1 MTSHLLTIITL
12 LPLAGAIALLLIGRG
27 AKPNETVLKWTALL
41 ISIATFIISLVL
53 PIGFNKGG
61 GLQFE
66 TNVEWINAFNLGV
79 RYHVAVDG
87 LSLWL
92 VILTTFLVPL
102 ALLSSWNSIHKRLRE
117 FLMAMLAL
125 ETGMLG
131 VFVAMDMF
139 LFYLFWEVMLV
150 PMYFLIGVWGG
161 ERRIYAAVKFVIYT
175 VVGSLLMLAGII
187 ALYYVHGSATLNY
200 TFDIATITNDVRTG
214 ALILDATTQSWLFWA
229 FALAFLIKVP
239 LFPFHTWLPD
249 AHVEA
254 PTAGSVL
261 LAGVLLKMGTY
272 GLMRFNLP
280 IFPDASHQWA
290 VLISSLAVVGIIYGA
305 LVAMVQP
312 DLKKLVAYSS
322 VSHLGFVVLGI
333 FSFTDQGMQGAL
345 YQMLNHGVS
354 TGALFIMVG
363 MIYDRRHTRLIA
375 EFGGLANVM
384 PVFSTFFM
392 VVTLSSIA
400 LPLLNGFVGEFLIL
414 LGTFNSTL
422 LPHAR
427 LFASLAA
434 LGMILSAVYMLWMY
448 QRVVF
453 GEVRN
458 PSNMKLA
465 DLNAREK
472 LVLVPFALL
481 ALAMG
486 VYPSPFLSRTAQT
499 IQSIKA
505 RISPTAELATEAR
518 RNATPISKNV
528 KWKALESTITRSCL
542 RQSRPRSRCS

>member
-1 MTSHLLTIITL
+1 MNGYLLTSVTL
-12 LPLAGAIALLLIGRG
+12 LPLVGAIALLLMGRG
-27 AKPNETVLKWTALL
+27 EKTNENSLKWTALL
-41 ISIATFIISLVL
+41 FSLATFIISLAL
-53 PIGFNKGG
+53 PIGFNKAGN
-61 GLQFE
+61 LQFE
-66 TNVEWINAFNLGV
+66 TNVEWINAFKLGI

-92 VILTTFLVPL
+92 VILTTLLVPL
-102 ALLSSWNSIHKRLRE
+102 ALMSSWNSIHKRLRE
-117 FLMAMLAL
+117 FLISMLAL
-125 ETGMLG
+125 ETGMIG

-139 LFYLFWEVMLV
+139 LFYLFWEVMLI

-187 ALYYVHGSATLNY
+187 ALYYLHGSATLNY
-200 TFDIATITNDVRTG
+200 TFDIATITNDVRTH
-214 ALILDATTQSWLFWA
+214 ALNLDPHTQSLLFWA

-280 IFPDASHQWA
+280 IFPDAAHQWS

-345 YQMLNHGVS
+345 YQMLNHGIS
-354 TGALFIMVG
+354 TGALFVIVG
-363 MIYDRRHTRLIA
+363 MVYDRRHTRLIA

-392 VVTLSSIA
+392 IITLSSIA
-400 LPLLNGFVGEFLIL
+400 LPLLNGFIGEFLIL
-414 LGTFNSTL
+414 IGTFTSPL
-422 LPHAR
+422 LPYAK
-427 LFASLAA
+427 LFASIAA
-434 LGMILSAVYMLWMY
+434 VGMILSAVYMLWMF

-458 PSNMKLA
+458 PSNMGLS
-465 DLNAREK
+465 DLNFRER
-472 LVLVPFALL
+472 LVLVPMAMLVIV
-481 ALAMG
+481 MG
-486 VYPSPFLSRTAQT
+486 VYPSLFLDATDRT

-505 RISPTAELATEAR
+505 RLVPATELA
-518 RNATPISKNV
+518 SD
-528 KWKALESTITRSCL
+528 W
-542 RQSRPRSRCS
+542 RPNPDVAQDR

>member
-1 MTSHLLTIITL
+1 MEYILTIITL
-12 LPLAGAIALLLIGRG
+12 LPLAGAAALLLAGRG
-27 AKPNETVLKWTALL
+27 DKRNETSLKWMALL
-41 ISIATFIISLVL
+41 FSIATFVISLTL
-53 PIGFNKGG
+53 PVGFNKGA

-66 TNVEWINAFNLGV
+66 TNVEWINAFKLGV
-79 RYHVAVDG
+79 RYHVAIDG

-102 ALLSSWNSIHKRLRE
+102 ALLSSWNSIHKRQRE
-117 FLMAMLAL
+117 FLIAMLAL

-187 ALYYVHGSATLNY
+187 ALYYLHGSATLNY
-200 TFDIATITNDVRTG
+200 TFDIATITNDVRTH
-214 ALILDATTQSWLFWA
+214 ALILDPSTQSWLFLA
-229 FALAFLIKVP
+229 FALAFMIKVP

-290 VLISSLAVVGIIYGA
+290 VPICILAVIGIIYGA

-354 TGALFIMVG
+354 TGALFLIVG

-392 VVTLSSIA
+392 IVTLSSIA

-414 LGTFNSTL
+414 IGTFTSTL
-422 LPHAR
+422 LPHAK

-448 QRVVF
+448 QRVIF

-458 PSNMKLA
+458 TSNLELK
-465 DLNAREK
+465 DLNLREK
-472 LVLVPFALL
+472 LVLAPIIGLVI
-481 ALAMG
+481 AMG
-486 VYPSPFLSRTAQT
+486 VYPNLFLSRTDQAV
-499 IQSIKA
+499 QSIRLRLTPA
-505 RISPTAELATEAR
+505 ALGAEAALPGSSEPDASRETTEQAG
-518 RNATPISKNV
+518 TP
-528 KWKALESTITRSCL
+528 
-542 RQSRPRSRCS
+542 RQLVEER

>member
-1 MTSHLLTIITL
+1 MGEYILTIITL
-12 LPLAGAIALLLIGRG
+12 LPLAGAITLFFVGR
-27 AKPNETVLKWTALL
+27 AEKPNENALKWTALL
-41 ISIATFIISLVL
+41 FSLATFVVSLAL
-53 PIGFNKGG
+53 PIGFNRTA

-66 TNVEWINAFNLGV
+66 TNVEWIKAFNLGV

-92 VILTTFLVPL
+92 VILTTLLVPL
-102 ALLSSWNSIHKRLRE
+102 ALVSSWNSIHKRLRE
-117 FLMAMLAL
+117 FLVAMLAL

-161 ERRIYAAVKFVIYT
+161 ERRIYAAIKFVIYT

-187 ALYYVHGSATLNY
+187 ALYYLHGSATHGNY
-200 TFDIATITNDVRTG
+200 TFDIATITADVRTG
-214 ALILDATTQSWLFWA
+214 AFILDPATQSWPFWA
-229 FALAFLIKVP
+229 FAIAFLIKVP
-239 LFPFHTWLPD
+239 VFPFHTWLPD

-280 IFPDASHQWA
+280 MFPDASHQWA
-290 VLISSLAVVGIIYGA
+290 VLISTLAVIGIIYGA

-354 TGALFIMVG
+354 TGALFIIVG

-392 VVTLSSIA
+392 IVTLSSIA

-414 LGTFNSTL
+414 IGTFTSTL
-422 LPHAR
+422 LPYAK
-427 LFASLAA
+427 LFASLAS

-448 QRVVF
+448 QRVIF

-458 PSNMKLA
+458 SSNLKLA
-465 DLNAREK
+465 DLNLREK
-472 LVLVPFALL
+472 LVLTPIAILI
-481 ALAMG
+481 LAMG
-486 VYPSPFLSRTAQT
+486 IFPSLFLSRSAQS
-499 IQSIKA
+499 IAAIKA
-505 RISPTAELATEAR
+505 RL
-518 RNATPISKNV
+518 
-528 KWKALESTITRSCL
+528 STTTQVVTDRTSITIEER
-542 RQSRPRSRCS
+542 

>member
-1 MTSHLLTIITL
+1 MNSYLLTILIL
-12 LPLAGAIALLLIGRG
+12 LPLVGAVMIGMIGRG
-27 AKPNETVLKWTALL
+27 EHPNEKPLKWTALIFALLTFALSLL
-41 ISIATFIISLVL
+41 IPLRFDSA
-53 PIGFNKGG
+53 G

-66 TNVEWINAFNLGV
+66 TNVAWINAFDLGV
-79 RYHVAVDG
+79 GYHVGVDG

-92 VILTTFLVPL
+92 VVLTTFLVPV
-102 ALLSSWNSIHKRLRE
+102 ALISSWNSIHHRLRE
-117 FLMAMLAL
+117 YLICMLAL
-125 ETGMLG
+125 ETGMIG
-131 VFVAMDMF
+131 VFAAMDMF

-161 ERRIYAAVKFVIYT
+161 ERRIYAAVKFVLYT
-175 VVGSLLMLAGII
+175 VVGSLLMLAAII
-187 ALYYVHGSATLNY
+187 AVYYLHGKTTGVF
-200 TFDIATITNDVRTG
+200 TFDMVTITNHLRSGEFVLSLREQ
-214 ALILDATTQSWLFWA
+214 IWLFWG

-254 PTAGSVL
+254 PTAGSVI

-280 IFPDASHQWA
+280 MFPDASLQYA
-290 VLISSLAVVGIIYGA
+290 RLISILAVIGIIYGA

-333 FSFTDQGMQGAL
+333 FSFTDQGLQGAL

-354 TGALFIMVG
+354 TGALFMIVG

-384 PVFSTFFM
+384 PVFAALFL

-414 LGTFNSTL
+414 IGTYTSSL

-427 LFASLAA
+427 WFGALAA

-448 QRVVF
+448 QRVVM
-453 GEVRN
+453 GEVKN
-458 PSNMKLA
+458 SQNETLT
-465 DLNAREK
+465 DLDGRER
-472 LVLVPFALL
+472 L
-481 ALAMG
+481 ALAPMILLIFVMG
-486 VYPSPFLSRTAQT
+486 IYPSLFLSR
-499 IQSIKA
+499 SDKA
-505 RISPTAELATEAR
+505 ISAIRARVHPASQVKEATAEK
-518 RNATPISKNV
+518 PNV
-528 KWKALESTITRSCL
+528 FDGKSLRSSQ
-542 RQSRPRSRCS
+542 RAQ